1 MSSDNKGP
9 QRTCIACRAVN
20 NKKQLLRFVLSPDND
35 VLLDYQQRLPG
46 RGVYTCSQEQC
57 LKTAVKKQAF
67 RRGFRKEI
75 SAVDFLELKAQLRA
89 AVEKKILNL
98 IGMGRKAGVVSSG
111 TNAVL
116 EQLKKDPGPALV
128 FITEDISTSIGEKIF
143 RLAGLKHVYCV
154 QMFSK
159 QLIGHIVG
167 KEERSAIAFDNGAL
181 ADTLKFELQRFELL
195 VREN

>member
-57 LKTAVKKQAF
+57 LKAALKKQAF
-67 RRGFRKEI
+67 RRGFRRDINE
-75 SAVDFLELKAQLRA
+75 VNFFELETQLRA
-89 AVEKKILNL
+89 AVETKILNL
-98 IGMGRKAGVVSSG
+98 IGMGRKAGVITSG

-116 EQLKKDPGPALV
+116 EQFKKDPVPHLV
-128 FITEDISTSIGEKIF
+128 IIAEDISTSIGNKII
-143 RLAGLKHVYCV
+143 RLAELKHVFCV
-154 QMFSK
+154 RMLSK
-159 QLIGHIVG
+159 KLIGHIVG
-167 KEERSAIAFDNGAL
+167 KEERSAIAFENCAL
-181 ADTLKFELQRFELL
+181 AATLKLELQRFELL